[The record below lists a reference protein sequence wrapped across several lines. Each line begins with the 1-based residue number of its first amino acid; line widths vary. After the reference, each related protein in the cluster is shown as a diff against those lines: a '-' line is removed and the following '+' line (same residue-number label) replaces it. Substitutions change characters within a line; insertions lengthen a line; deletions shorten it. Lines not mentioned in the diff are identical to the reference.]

1 MRKPKDGKTGLWEA
15 GVAGSIVADIGSDES
30 AVTPCR
36 PARRRSLQ
44 LPLFNALGELPPS
57 GCHLFK

>member
-1 MRKPKDGKTGLWEA
+1 MRNPKGGKT

-30 AVTPCR
+30 AVTPCQPMRR
-36 PARRRSLQ
+36 PSLQ

-57 GCHLFK
+57 DCNLFK